1 MGKTY
6 LDWLRSLSKEEMA
19 EYLGEHVECTYCP
32 ARSGKVCD
40 GCVQNWLK
48 KLSESMPMPKLEVG
62 DVIFTECASY
72 VYLGGETF
80 VTNVIEDFDNCEN
93 VTLVHRIG
101 LSGEILSVNRRL
113 ADGEKTLTTI
123 WEK

>member
-6 LDWLRSLSKEEMA
+6 LDWLRGLSKEEMA
-19 EYLGEHVECTYCP
+19 EYLSKHFSCTNCLGH
-32 ARSGKVCD
+32 SKE
-40 GCVQNWLK
+40 NWLK
-48 KLSESMPMPKLEVG
+48 KLSESMPIPKLEVG

-113 ADGEKTLTTI
+113 ADGERTLTTI

>member
-19 EYLGEHVECTYCP
+19 EYLCKHFSCSTCP
-32 ARSGKVCD
+32 ASSKNCE
-40 GCVQNWLK
+40 CEQNWLK
-48 KLSESMPMPKLEVG
+48 KLSESMPIPKLEVG

-72 VYLGGETF
+72 VYLGADIF

-93 VTLVHRIG
+93 VTLVHRNS

-113 ADGEKTLTTI
+113 ADGERTLTTI
-123 WEK
+123 WGR

>member
-19 EYLGEHVECTYCP
+19 EYLCKHFDCSSCP
-32 ARSGKVCD
+32 ASSRDCKCE
-40 GCVQNWLK
+40 QNWLK
-48 KLSESMPMPKLEVG
+48 KLSESMPIPKLEVG
-62 DVIFTECASY
+62 DVIFTKCASY
-72 VYLGGETF
+72 VYLGADVF

-113 ADGEKTLTTI
+113 ADGERTLTTI